1 MYLKRLYKLH
11 KSQKATQLKL
21 EGKYV
26 VLFTGTKTI
35 KKANVKHLLEHRLSV
50 VITKLNKI
58 VDYKRGFTKVIIK
71 TAEPMS
77 WVN

>member
-1 MYLKRLYKLH
+1 MYLKRLYKLY
-11 KSQKATQLKL
+11 KSQKAAQLKL

-26 VLFTGTKTI
+26 VLFTGTRTI
-35 KKANVKHLLEHRLSV
+35 KKAAVKHLLQTRLNV
-50 VITKLNKI
+50 TITKVNKST
-58 VDYKRGFTKVIIK
+58 DYKRGFTKVIIK